1 VEASWNLLKDKIDC
15 DVKCCIPL
23 TTRFQNT
30 KWKKPLNDEKRNQIK
45 SKKSLWRQ
53 YVRDKNPAS
62 WLKYTKQRNN
72 VKKII
77 RNNVK
82 DQQNA
87 VAKQYQTNPKK

>member
-1 VEASWNLLKDKIDC
+1 
-15 DVKCCIPL
+15 
-23 TTRFQNT
+23 
-30 KWKKPLNDEKRNQIK
+30 
-45 SKKSLWRQ
+45 LWRQ

-62 WLKYTKQRNN
+62 WLKYTKQRNK

-87 VAKQYQTNPKK
+87 VAKQYQINPKNFGSTGTSIQKLNRGLH